1 MIKLVVVAVLIAA
14 ALVTVK
20 RENLVERSG
29 VVSSCNEV
37 AAPAGDDGSWV
48 SCREGILTGYP
59 SLGGDSCELR
69 ARTKDRQVWRC
80 PAPIATSWTR

>member
-1 MIKLVVVAVLIAA
+1 MLKLVVVAVLIAA
-14 ALVTVK
+14 ALVMVK

-29 VVSSCNEV
+29 VVSSCKEV
-37 AAPAGDDGSWV
+37 ATPVGDDGAWM

-69 ARTKDRQVWRC
+69 ARTGDRQYWRC
-80 PAPIATSWTR
+80 PAPVATSWTP